1 MEASRDAELLR
12 NKFAELTDFIE
23 PYVKA
28 VLMFGSRAR
37 GESIE
42 KSDLDLLVLYEGC
55 EIQDP
60 ILRRR
65 HLYKCL
71 REAIEEDFEEITV
84 IDMELEHFLKPMEI
98 TALLLNVY
106 WDAIVVYDR
115 TGILRDFLKRVREK
129 IVESGLKRVRDGRAY
144 YWVLPKPM
152 EEVKIL

>member
-1 MEASRDAELLR
+1 
-12 NKFAELTDFIE
+12 
-23 PYVKA
+23 
-28 VLMFGSRAR
+28 MFGSRAR

>member
-1 MEASRDAELLR
+1 
-12 NKFAELTDFIE
+12 
-23 PYVKA
+23 
-28 VLMFGSRAR
+28 MFGSRAR

-65 HLYKCL
+65 HLYKWL
-71 REAIEEDFEEITV
+71 WEAIGGDFEEITV

-106 WDAIVVYDR
+106 WDAIVVYDK